1 MTGEE
6 VLPGIR
12 AVGDRR
18 LVGRVLA
25 RCSGED
31 TVMVCVIA
39 STEISKVPG
48 ISAAGKTPELTFHT
62 PAGDVELV
70 YLDRIV
76 NADDVPQ
83 NPVGAPSPAVI
94 TRAVLDL
101 ADIPFLVADAGVAVK
116 PACPT
121 VDLNGGV
128 GRDFRRETAVPE
140 DVFESLMDAGRIL
153 GRELSRD
160 VGFLTV
166 GESVPGGTTTAM
178 AVMTAAGY
186 ETEGR
191 FASSS
196 HDAPHDVK
204 ERVVREGLRRAGVE
218 PGDLT
223 ILEAIMEFG
232 DPMMPAVLGM
242 LEGSRVPVLLAGGT
256 QMAPILA
263 AAVEELGMDPGT
275 VFVGTTKYVVEDP
288 DSDVVDL
295 MRQASPDGF
304 VLFHADPGFAT
315 SKYKGLRLYE
325 VGYVKEGVGA
335 GGAQVA
341 AALKTR
347 GRIHPEDIVRE
358 CERVHE
364 VWSEALG

>member
-1 MTGEE
+1 MTGRE

-12 AVGDRR
+12 AVGEPG
-18 LVGRVLA
+18 LVERVLS

-39 STEISKVPG
+39 STEVSRIPG
-48 ISAAGKTPELTFHT
+48 ISAAGKTPDLTFHT

-70 YLDRIV
+70 YLDEIV
-76 NADDVPQ
+76 NAEDVPQ

-94 TRAVLDL
+94 TRAVVEL

-116 PACPT
+116 PACP
-121 VDLNGGV
+121 VIDLGGEV
-128 GRDFRRETAVPE
+128 GRDFREERAVRE
-140 DVFESLMDAGRIL
+140 DVFEGLMEMGEVL
-153 GRELSRD
+153 GREVSRN

-204 ERVVREGLRRAGVE
+204 EEVVRKGLERAGVE

-223 ILEAIMEFG
+223 ILEAMMEFG
-232 DPMMPAVLGM
+232 DPMMPAVLGI
-242 LEGSRVPVLLAGGT
+242 LEGSKVPVLLAGGT

-263 AAVEELGMDPGT
+263 AAVEELGVSPDE

-288 DSDVVDL
+288 DSDVIDL
-295 MRQASPDGF
+295 MRQASPEGF
-304 VLFHADPGFAT
+304 VLFHADPGF
-315 SKYKGLRLYE
+315 SGSRYRGFRLYE
-325 VGYVKEGVGA
+325 KGYVKEGVGA

-347 GRIHPEDIVRE
+347 GRVTPEDVVRE
-358 CERVHE
+358 CEKVHE
-364 VWSEALG
+364 VWCESLG